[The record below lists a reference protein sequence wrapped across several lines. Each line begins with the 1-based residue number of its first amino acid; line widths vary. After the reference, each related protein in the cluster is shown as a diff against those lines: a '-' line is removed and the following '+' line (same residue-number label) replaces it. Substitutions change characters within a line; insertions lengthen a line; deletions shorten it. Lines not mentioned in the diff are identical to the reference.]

1 MKELLRFCHLE
12 RNEDNSWS
20 NKFQEFV
27 GSSNEAK

>member
-12 RNEDNSWS
+12 GNENNSWP